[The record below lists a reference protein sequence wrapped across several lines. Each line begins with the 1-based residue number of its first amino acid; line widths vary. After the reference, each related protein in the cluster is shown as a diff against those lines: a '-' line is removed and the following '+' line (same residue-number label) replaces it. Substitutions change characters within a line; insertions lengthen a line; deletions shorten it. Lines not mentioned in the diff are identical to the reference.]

1 VRQRIEPLLFV
12 ALVALISTA
21 CGGPHPQRLGEGLWY
36 GKFIAIDAPQRT
48 TTFTPACRFSH
59 GRWVATRRDS
69 TATAISPHADLE
81 IYFRPGGRAAGG
93 HAQSADVKL
102 LSDVALHGRAPD
114 SPPGWFVR
122 VRDHVAVAIW
132 EDSGVHSSGRA
143 DQRTFAC
150 LWSRST
156 SAFVDN

>member
-1 VRQRIEPLLFV
+1 MRKRIGPLRLV
-12 ALVALISTA
+12 ALVALIATA
-21 CGGPHPQRLGEGLWY
+21 CGGRHPQRLGEGLWY
-36 GKFIAIDAPQRT
+36 GKFIAINVPQRT
-48 TTFTPACRFSH
+48 TTFASACQFSH
-59 GRWVATRRDS
+59 GRWIATRRDS
-69 TATAISPHADLE
+69 TATAVSPHADLE

-93 HAQSADVKL
+93 HAQSADLKL
-102 LSDVALHGRAPD
+102 LSDVALHRRAPD

-122 VRDHVAVAIW
+122 VRDHVAVSIS